1 MKQSFIKISLGCILL
16 LTLGVNAQ
24 SKKVKL
30 TNDSKNGKVEIVSD
44 KNDPIIR
51 VVIDGK
57 HFTSFFFPDTIAK
70 PVLYPILAPNGTVI
84 TRGFPVTPIPGE
96 PTDHPHHLGLW
107 FNFGDVNG
115 LDFWNNSF
123 AIPADKKHLYGNI
136 RMGKITENKSGEQG
150 RIGYE
155 AIWNDN
161 QNNTLLDEK
170 TSFVFSEINGTWV
183 IDRTTSLTARTKVEF
198 KDNKEGMLGLR
209 MAHELQI
216 PTVETKKFTD
226 ANGIETVIKAVTD
239 TIANGNYLNS
249 NGLKGDDVWGKKAT
263 WCMMHAKMKQ
273 DTISVLILDHPKNE
287 GYPTYWHARG
297 YGLFAANPMGS
308 NVFGKQ
314 NPVFQRT
321 LQKGESVTFRFRVAV
336 AAGKTILQQSVI
348 ESLQKSF
355 AVNQ

>member
-1 MKQSFIKISLGCILL
+1 MKKEALIITLAL
-16 LTLGVNAQ
+16 LTLQLSGYSQ
-24 SKKVKL
+24 KS
-30 TNDSKNGKVEIVSD
+30 KVEVITD
-44 KNDPIIR
+44 KRDPVIR
-51 VVIDGK
+51 VMIGGK

-70 PVLYPILAPNGTVI
+70 PVLYPIMAPNGTVI

-136 RMGKITENKSGEQG
+136 RMGSITENKGGDQG
-150 RIGYE
+150 RIGYS
-155 AIWNDN
+155 AIWNDHL
-161 QNNTLLDEK
+161 NNTLMDEK
-170 TSFVFSEINGTWV
+170 TSFVFSESNGVWV
-183 IDRTTSLTARTKVEF
+183 IDRTTTLTARIRVDF

-216 PTVETKKFTD
+216 PTVETKKFKD

-239 TIANGNYLNS
+239 TIANGNYINS
-249 NGLKGDDVWGKKAT
+249 NGLKGDDVWGKKAV

-273 DTISVLILDHPKNE
+273 DSISVLILDHPKNE

-314 NPVFQRT
+314 HPIFQKT

-348 ESLQKSF
+348 QSLEKDF
-355 AVNQ
+355 AAKQ

>member
-1 MKQSFIKISLGCILL
+1 MKRTSLIITLIILSL
-16 LTLGVNAQ
+16 QQTGFAQ
-24 SKKVKL
+24 KA
-30 TNDSKNGKVEIVSD
+30 KVEVVSD

-51 VVIDGK
+51 VMIGGK

-70 PVLYPILAPNGTVI
+70 PVLYPIMAPNGTVI

-136 RMGKITENKSGEQG
+136 RMGKVTENKSGDQG
-150 RIGYE
+150 KLGYE
-155 AIWNDN
+155 ATWNDH
-161 QNNTLLDEK
+161 QNSTLLDEK
-170 TSFVFSEINGTWV
+170 TSFVFSEINGVWV
-183 IDRTTSLTARTKVEF
+183 IDRTTTLTAKRRVDF

-239 TIANGNYLNS
+239 TIANGNYINS

-263 WCMMHAKMKQ
+263 WCMMNAKMKS

-287 GYPTYWHARG
+287 GYPTFWHARG

-308 NVFGKQ
+308 NVFAKQ
-314 NPVFQRT
+314 NPVYLRT
-321 LQKGESVTFRFRVAV
+321 LQQGESVTFRFRVAI
-336 AAGKTILQQSVI
+336 AAGKTRLSTPAIQSI
-348 ESLQKSF
+348 EKGF
-355 AVNQ
+355 ASRQ